1 MSIAVIDKTFTI
13 LEVLA
18 RTGRPLTLAE
28 LAEESRLPKPTVY
41 RILKSV
47 RDLGYVGQVERG
59 GAYELSD
66 RLATLREYGRDEA
79 VRSKVLPIMQELHG
93 AFDETVNLGFLEGA
107 YVRYAHVLETTQA
120 LRWIVKP
127 GARDLFST
135 TALGRAIV
143 AQLPDEQQARLVT
156 KACAVMPARKRRA
169 ARMQLERELAATRH
183 RGCALEE
190 EETVV
195 GVACVAVSLAARG
208 EPLAAISVS
217 VPVHRFPAARRT
229 ALMAAMLAWRER
241 AAASA

>member
-1 MSIAVIDKTFTI
+1 
-13 LEVLA
+13 
-18 RTGRPLTLAE
+18 LTLAE

-47 RDLGYVGQVERG
+47 RDLGYVVQVERG
-59 GAYELSD
+59 GAYQLSD

-79 VRSKVLPIMQELHG
+79 VRSKVLPMMQQLHV
-93 AFDETVNLGFLEGA
+93 AFDETVNLGFLEGI
-107 YVRYAHVLETTQA
+107 YVRYAHVLETTQP

-143 AQLPDEQQARLVT
+143 AQLPDEQQARLVA
-156 KACAVMPARKRRA
+156 KACAAMPARGRRA
-169 ARMQLERELAATRH
+169 VRVQLERELAATRQ

-195 GVACVAVSLAARG
+195 GVACVAVSLASQG

-217 VPVHRFPAARRT
+217 VPVHRFPAAQRS
-229 ALMAAMLAWRER
+229 ALMSAMLAWRER
-241 AAASA
+241 PAASA